1 MLSNRGTTILQAAAA
16 LPAALDENR
25 QVVPITPGQVSID
38 LTIVENW
45 LPRPEFL
52 EIGKKAIAEKFGDTE
67 LSNNHGFGDDA
78 ELLAA
83 LASFFTSYMKPFV
96 PLTPSHIT
104 ATVGAGYS
112 LDALMHLICDAGDSV
127 ISPGPFWNGLAPFC
141 FVHPG
146 VKVIPAHPKSLTQAL
161 NMDIVSTI
169 RTAYETAPDP
179 RKIRAVVVTNP
190 TNPLAQC
197 YPREVIEAIMQFCEE
212 KGLHYVSDEAYA
224 LCQFGKGTPFI
235 SALEVGE
242 GLIDRSRVHVI
253 WTASKAFGSSGIRIG
268 CIITQA
274 NPLLLAGVS
283 LATYIQCSTLS
294 NTYLTAILQSAA
306 LPGLLETNLERL
318 AHNYSILTDALTSL
332 RFDFLPA
339 NAGLFVFVKVVKN
352 AQTWEEEA
360 NVIRRF
366 AEYGVKVSPGR
377 EYVGEDGEKGWARIG
392 FSVPETMLREA
403 ISRMK
408 KCIVDA
414 EWG

>member
-1 MLSNRGTTILQAAAA
+1 
-16 LPAALDENR
+16 
-25 QVVPITPGQVSID
+25 
-38 LTIVENW
+38 
-45 LPRPEFL
+45 
-52 EIGKKAIAEKFGDTE
+52 
-67 LSNNHGFGDDA
+67 
-78 ELLAA
+78 
-83 LASFFTSYMKPFV
+83 
-96 PLTPSHIT
+96 
-104 ATVGAGYS
+104 
-112 LDALMHLICDAGDSV
+112 
-127 ISPGPFWNGLAPFC
+127 
-141 FVHPG
+141 
-146 VKVIPAHPKSLTQAL
+146 
-161 NMDIVSTI
+161 MDIVSTI
-169 RTAYETAPDP
+169 RTAYESAPDP

-197 YPREVIEAIMQFCEE
+197 YPREVIEAIMKFCEE
-212 KGLHYVSDEAYA
+212 KGLPYVSDEAYA
-224 LCQFGKGTPFI
+224 LCQFSKGTPFI

-242 GLIDRSRVHVI
+242 GILDRSRVHVI
-253 WTASKAFGSSGIRIG
+253 WTASKAFLALAGLESEKQVPNRGETGAEMKQG

-294 NTYLTAILQSAA
+294 NTYLTAILKSPA

-318 AHNYSILTDALTSL
+318 AHNYSILTDALTPL

-339 NAGLFVFVKVVKN
+339 NAGLFVFVKVVKD

-392 FSVPETMLREA
+392 FSVPETMLRDA

-408 KCIVDA
+408 TCVVDA
-414 EWG
+414 E